1 MPKKKSDKITE
12 EPIVGETI
20 PPDVEAPEADA
31 AKSADSAKA
40 QEYFQ
45 QIWLAGV
52 GAYGKLFEQAEAQF
66 TKMSE
71 TAQEVFQSLVDQG
84 KKVEETLKDK
94 FEDAQVA
101 EKTKEF
107 AKKAEEAAKE
117 FAKKADEHTKHF
129 KDQYLNDEKM
139 AQYKEKFSEAV
150 EPFNVFAMHDQIE
163 ALNKKIGELEAEL
176 SALKGGA
183 PAPKAEAKTQTK
195 PKKPSAKKDA

>member
-1 MPKKKSDKITE
+1 MPKKKDDANKE
-12 EPIVGETI
+12 EPIIGETI

-31 AKSADSAKA
+31 AKSADATKA
-40 QEYFQ
+40 QEYFH

-66 TKMSE
+66 AKMTE
-71 TAQEVFQSLVDQG
+71 TAQEVFQTLVDQG

-94 FEDAQVA
+94 FEDAHVA

-129 KDQYLNDEKM
+129 KEQYLNDEKM
-139 AQYKEKFSEAV
+139 AQYKEKFSDAV
-150 EPFNVFAMHDQIE
+150 EPFNVFAMRDQIDG
-163 ALNKKIGELEAEL
+163 LNAKVAELEAEL
-176 SALKGGA
+176 ATLKGGEK
-183 PAPKAEAKTQTK
+183 PAEPKAEAK
-195 PKKPSAKKDA
+195 PKKPKAKKDA